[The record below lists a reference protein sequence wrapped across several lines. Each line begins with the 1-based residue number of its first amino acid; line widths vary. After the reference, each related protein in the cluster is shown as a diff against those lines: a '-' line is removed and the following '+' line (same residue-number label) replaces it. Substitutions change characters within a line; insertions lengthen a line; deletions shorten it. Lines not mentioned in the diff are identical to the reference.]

1 MENIVGFILVVFVVY
16 GFFRGGGSMTSQSAI
31 DATILTLFVFWFIR
45 FIINKQKASKKQ
57 REKLKYE
64 EEQEKQRKINI
75 EQQIVKAHSNLKSI
89 ITSSE
94 NEFNKL
100 PNFIEDSKWYL
111 DKAEDEFS
119 DGAFAPF
126 WDAIESATNSLAAYH
141 QNINQLTRTTQDYD
155 IKANEFSLWINK
167 INYGVVYNIK
177 NQPFTIEAPE
187 FKLPLGKLPDAIPT
201 AERLAKIVR
210 KAQKDFH
217 FATIYEQRKT
227 NQLLYQGFRSL
238 GDAIYSIGSEISFSL
253 DGLSNKLNVSL
264 SDLLESSH
272 EQNRIISKHNT
283 DMERHADNLQ
293 RLSEKE
299 SSSRRE
305 FEKASLRRQDK
316 QDEKLDNIQRG
327 RKPPI

>member
-1 MENIVGFILVVFVVY
+1 MVSFFI
-16 GFFRGGGSMTSQSAI
+16 
-31 DATILTLFVFWFIR
+31 
-45 FIINKQKASKKQ
+45 SKKTKADQILKEQHETRRQ
-57 REKLKYE
+57 RM
-64 EEQEKQRKINI
+64 EQEKN
-75 EQQIVKAHSNLKSI
+75 NLKSI

-119 DGAFAPF
+119 DGIFAPF

-141 QNINQLTRTTQDYD
+141 QNIDQLTKKTQDYN
-155 IKANEFSLWINK
+155 KRANQL
-167 INYGVVYNIK
+167 
-177 NQPFTIEAPE
+177 IEKVPE
-187 FKLPLGKLPDAIPT
+187 FKLPLGKLPDARPT

-238 GDAIYSIGSEISFSL
+238 GEAIYSIESEISSSL

-264 SDLLESSH
+264 NDLLESSR

-283 DMERHADNLQ
+283 DMDRYADNLKK
-293 RLSEKE
+293 LSEKE
-299 SSSRRE
+299 SLSRRK
-305 FEKASLRRQDK
+305 FENESLLK
-316 QDEKLDNIQRG
+316 QDNQDVKLDNIQRG
-327 RKPPI
+327 RKPIV